1 MTRYYLA
8 HPVLLRHKVRQE
20 ELEFEKR
27 TKIELVNPFY
37 DGPEVTAIAPLDAGE
52 ITLKQYAA
60 RLNVNKKGEQFV
72 LEDLKNIAD
81 TDGVV
86 AVIQS
91 GTPTIGTSMELWE
104 AFRTGKPVYVVTD
117 FSSHIWLRYVVEHS
131 GGFMVENFKQLAARL
146 SPRRRRK

>member
-1 MTRYYLA
+1 MRLYLA
-8 HPVLLRHKVRQE
+8 HPVLLRHKVRQD
-20 ELEFEKR
+20 ELEFERR
-27 TKIELVNPFY
+27 TKIVLVNPFY
-37 DGPEVTAIAPLDAGE
+37 DGTEVTAIAPLDAGE

-91 GTPTIGTSMELWE
+91 GVPTVGTSMEIWE
-104 AFRTGKPVYVVTD
+104 AFKTGKPVYIVSD
-117 FSSHIWLRYVVEHS
+117 FGSHIWLRYVAEHS
-131 GGFMVENFKQLAARL
+131 GGFIVENFKQLAARL
-146 SPRRRRK
+146 RPRRKAG